1 MKQSRSSWKIYR
13 TKYLITAKRLTDR
26 CEVVDSLGRRMMG
39 EPGDYLVAGSDG
51 SQRIA
56 RREIFEDLY
65 VEMEVQSTRRR
76 RSEEL
81 LRAAS

>member
-13 TKYLITAKRLTDR
+13 TRYLVTAKRLTGQ
-26 CEVVDSLGRRMMG
+26 CEVVDSLGRRMIG
-39 EPGDYLVAGSDG
+39 EPGDYLVVGSDG

-65 VEMEVQSTRRR
+65 VEMEGQVNRRR
-76 RSEEL
+76 AQEL
-81 LRAAS
+81 LRVAS

>member
-1 MKQSRSSWKIYR
+1 MKQRNNSWKIYR
-13 TKYLITAKRLTDR
+13 TKFLITAKRLTSR
-26 CEVVDSLGRRMMG
+26 CEVVDSLGRRIIG

-56 RREIFEDLY
+56 RKDIFEDLY
-65 VEMEVQSTRRR
+65 VEMEGRAGRRR
-76 RSEEL
+76 IGDL